1 VYLKKIVMEN
11 FKSFR
16 GKVVIPL
23 PQGFTGI
30 TGPNGSGKSNIADA
44 ILFIVGKSS
53 KALRAQRQTD
63 LIYNGGPRG
72 KPASR
77 CSVELIFDNTDRM
90 IPYDAD
96 EVRFTKMVKRKGKG
110 EDGEERYSA
119 YYYLNGRRVTASEF
133 DTLFTSSRISTD
145 AYNIIQQGDV
155 NQLVIMGP
163 TDRRR
168 VLEAISGIA
177 KYDEEINRAMNQK
190 AKAEEGIE
198 KLEEKRREI
207 EKEVRSLKK
216 SVERA
221 LKYKE
226 LRERL
231 KRLKMETL
239 VKELYLALKEVET
252 RREQLIKNS
261 SEISELKGKLPR
273 LESKIREAAEKVEK
287 LDEEIARMGGEE
299 VRRTK
304 EKLDEARREYFQIKA
319 DIERAGDALA
329 AEERELKDIRSRI
342 GGLKKFLKEKRE
354 EERKLSEEMARLEA
368 DLTEVRG
375 RISKIEKLR
384 EEGSDAFRESA
395 FKLKRMESQLA
406 EKRSKLAAVEE
417 RLRSTEGMLQEL
429 RRGVEDLE
437 ERIETERYEL
447 RVAKQSLKETRRKVE
462 EVERLEE
469 LKKKLLSLKGE
480 EGRLKK
486 EIEKSTER
494 IRKLDAQIRDKSA
507 EVGGGKL
514 TETARAV
521 LEVLAYRDRREI
533 DGIYGTVGELMEV
546 PEEYSIAIQAAA
558 GGLMHAIVVKD
569 DEVMERC
576 IRKLKE
582 GRVGRAHFIPLN
594 KVVPSKPRAKA
605 LMIEGE
611 PDVIGFALNLIK
623 FDERYRQALS
633 YVFRDTIIVK
643 DLKALRRHM
652 GGVKLVT
659 PEGDIADPGGG
670 VFGGYTPKKAT
681 RKFDLLSATQEI
693 RKLQEEMGRVT
704 EERDRLLQEHREVS
718 GEIIRIEKEIERL
731 LATKEALGDH
741 IQKYEEDVKKHQKS
755 LQELQAQRKEALG
768 RIEGLN
774 KEREKLIGEMEALRG
789 ETEKLTAEKEAL
801 EERVREL
808 MPQKLKEELK
818 ALKGKEGE
826 LSATLSELQKEHA
839 RVSTQV
845 EGAGREL
852 DSLKRREPE
861 KIKHIEELREQ
872 IRASEGEL
880 DKKERAVKALEEL
893 MERMSEKQKDLYDA
907 KHQWEMKQSELEA
920 ERREVKDRISILE
933 NFVLDIRRNIREAE
947 KKAESLRE
955 QLLSYPGWEEV
966 SAEALPALEDL
977 NAEIRGIEREMEGMG
992 DVNMEAVGEYEMKSE
1007 ALKKLKERL
1016 GTLKEER
1023 RCLERLIEETSKKKK
1038 ERFMETFQNVNENFG
1053 EVFSRVTGGGQA
1065 KLTLENSEDPF
1076 QGGLHI
1082 WAQPPGK
1089 KVQRIEALSGGEK
1102 ALTSICFI
1110 MAIQRY
1116 DPSPFYFF
1124 DEIDQNLDAVNAEL
1138 VAKMIKKNSERAQF
1152 IVISLRKVTL
1162 KEADY
1167 LIGVL
1172 PREKGTSDVIARFN
1186 IEEVRPEWE
1195 RSAEGAEKASE
1206 GGGENA

>member
-155 NQLVIMGP
+155 NQLVVMGP

-354 EERKLSEEMARLEA
+354 
-368 DLTEVRG
+368 
-375 RISKIEKLR
+375 
-384 EEGSDAFRESA
+384 
-395 FKLKRMESQLA
+395 LA

-469 LKKKLLSLKGE
+469 LKKKLISLKGE

-992 DVNMEAVGEYEMKSE
+992 DVNMEAVREYEMKSE

>member
-1 VYLKKIVMEN
+1 MVDTEEGPVYLKKIVMEN

-155 NQLVIMGP
+155 NQLVVMGP

-354 EERKLSEEMARLEA
+354 
-368 DLTEVRG
+368 
-375 RISKIEKLR
+375 
-384 EEGSDAFRESA
+384 
-395 FKLKRMESQLA
+395 LA

-469 LKKKLLSLKGE
+469 LKKKLISLKGE

-992 DVNMEAVGEYEMKSE
+992 DVNMEAVREYEMKSE